1 MGANGC
7 EYEIETIYSRYMD
20 YIYAEGKIV
29 ILQKEVT
36 IEVNGVRVRVDIA
49 TQSPNMEITL
59 FEVKNGPYANLT
71 PNQKIVYPQMMLDHA
86 PIVPIGQN
94 AARVWPQIGQ
104 PTTNYV
110 FIIIKIY

>member
-1 MGANGC
+1 M
-7 EYEIETIYSRYMD
+7 
-20 YIYAEGKIV
+20 
-29 ILQKEVT
+29 T
-36 IEVNGVRVRVDIA
+36 IEVDGVRVRVDIA
-49 TQSPNMEITL
+49 AQSPNMEITL
-59 FEVKNGPYANLT
+59 VEPYANFT

-94 AARVWPQIGQ
+94 AAGVWPQIGQ

>member
-36 IEVNGVRVRVDIA
+36 IEVNGVRVRVVIA

-59 FEVKNGPYANLT
+59 IEVKNGPYANFT

-94 AARVWPQIGQ
+94 AAEVWSQIGQ